1 MPSLDGVNLFEPK
14 SSATV
19 LLESADGS
27 AWPILIVSNFGKG
40 RVLALGTDYSWKW
53 YTGRVAKGKGNL
65 AYLRWVD
72 RMVRWLTKDPSLDPV
87 QVTFPDDSGFAGQ
100 EIEVRVQL
108 QEEESS
114 LNLGAPI
121 TFSVF
126 NPDGLKIDSKLRPS
140 VLPGEYLASFV
151 PPKGGVHKIRVDTSS
166 VNSRSPSSSP
176 ESSTTLDAAPDHEPL
191 KAIARS
197 TGGKVVSTREGL
209 LNEIEAYAGKSETHF
224 TRRDD
229 HPFGQLHMQWSQ
241 FLVSL

>member
-1 MPSLDGVNLFEPK
+1 MPSLDGVNVFEPK

-27 AWPILIVSNFGKG
+27 AWPILIVSPFGKG

-53 YTGRVAKGKGNL
+53 YTGWVAKGRGNL

-87 QVTFPDDSGFAGQ
+87 QVTFPENSGFAGQ

-126 NPDGLKIDSKLRPS
+126 NPDGLKIDSKVRPS

-151 PPKGGVHKIRVDTSS
+151 PRKG
-166 VNSRSPSSSP
+166 
-176 ESSTTLDAAPDHEPL
+176 
-191 KAIARS
+191 
-197 TGGKVVSTREGL
+197 VST
-209 LNEIEAYAGKSETHF
+209 K
-224 TRRDD
+224 
-229 HPFGQLHMQWSQ
+229 
-241 FLVSL
+241 